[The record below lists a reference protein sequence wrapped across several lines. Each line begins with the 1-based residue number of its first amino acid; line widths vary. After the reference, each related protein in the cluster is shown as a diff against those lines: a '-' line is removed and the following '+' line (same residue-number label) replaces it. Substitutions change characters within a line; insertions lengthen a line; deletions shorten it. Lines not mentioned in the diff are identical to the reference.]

1 VSGSG
6 RSAGRRWGR
15 RVVPT
20 AALVGCYYLVPL
32 FDTSSTGRVWLR
44 TVAAALLLVGALWL
58 VVATVAHEARADD
71 ADIRVDHVLVA
82 AVAGVICF
90 ALIDY
95 VIAHHDGTQ
104 FAGLRTKTDA
114 LYFAVTTLATVGFG
128 DVHAQGQLARQ
139 VVTVQMVFN
148 LVVLA
153 SAARVLLRGVSRRAR
168 ANHRAGSHSA
178 GVVPESV
185 VPESVVPESVVPES
199 VVSESVVSEG
209 VVPVDGEAPDHP
221 DIQPDDHQ

>member
-185 VPESVVPESVVPES
+185 VSEG
-199 VVSESVVSEG
+199 VVSEGVVSEG